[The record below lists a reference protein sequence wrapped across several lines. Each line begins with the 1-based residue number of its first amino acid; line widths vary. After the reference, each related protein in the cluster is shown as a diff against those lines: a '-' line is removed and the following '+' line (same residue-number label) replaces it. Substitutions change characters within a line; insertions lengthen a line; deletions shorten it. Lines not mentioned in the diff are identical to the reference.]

1 MPNTFFYLH
10 GFNSDA
16 DRSSDKVQLLQTI
29 GEVILLSYD
38 SFATYDNILRSLID
52 SVQVDPHENPVF
64 VGTSLGG
71 FYAAELGKHYG
82 LPSVLINP
90 AWNPYEVL
98 AKFRGQTLTNY
109 KNGAVKTL
117 ERESTGRYTG
127 IGFVPD
133 RRNLPLVLLDEDDE
147 LLDSKA
153 TREHFMSMRCPVVLF
168 EGGCHRFKHMK
179 EALPHIEEYTHHGVN
194 VTDMKTGKPGL

>member
-16 DRSSDKVQLLQTI
+16 DRSSDKVQILQTI

-52 SVQVDPHENPVF
+52 SVQVEPHENPVF

-90 AWNPYEVL
+90 AWNPCEVL
-98 AKFRGQTLTNY
+98 AEFVGQRLEMRRDLFARPAPFRPE
-109 KNGAVKTL
+109 V
-117 ERESTGRYTG
+117 
-127 IGFVPD
+127 D
-133 RRNLPLVLLDEDDE
+133 DHRRRR
-147 LLDSKA
+147 
-153 TREHFMSMRCPVVLF
+153 TEHFRVEAVV
-168 EGGCHRFKHMK
+168 
-179 EALPHIEEYTHHGVN
+179 
-194 VTDMKTGKPGL
+194 